1 MPSQAARAVTTATTQ
16 PRFYFGNDAR
26 ELCSYANGADRSIT
40 FPWRNTACSDGY
52 PFTAPV
58 GSFRVNVFGL
68 FDMHGNVWDWV
79 EDCWNDEYNGAPTD
93 GSPWT
98 SEQLRFSRP
107 ARRYLDRPA
116 SAAPV
121 SQPRPEPLCRPL
133 FPRWLSG
140 FARTL

>member
-58 GSFRVNVFGL
+58 GSFRANVFEL

-98 SEQLRFSRP
+98 SSNCDFRVQRRGTWTDQPALLRSASRGPSRYVGRSFHAGFS
-107 ARRYLDRPA
+107 
-116 SAAPV
+116 
-121 SQPRPEPLCRPL
+121 
-133 FPRWLSG
+133 G
-140 FARTL
+140 ARTL

>member
-1 MPSQAARAVTTATTQ
+1 
-16 PRFYFGNDAR
+16 
-26 ELCSYANGADRSIT
+26 
-40 FPWRNTACSDGY
+40 
-52 PFTAPV
+52 
-58 GSFRVNVFGL
+58 
-68 FDMHGNVWDWV
+68 MHGNVWDWV

-98 SEQLRFSRP
+98 SSNCDFRVQ
-107 ARRYLDRPA
+107 RRWYLDRPA

-140 FARTL
+140 RADTLGRCRGWRSGRDFPEMVVPESAKQEK